1 VPFNAGPGYKL
12 YSLKYFNLLC
22 QPITRGVPEK
32 GGIPRPKMEMGME
45 MERRKGGIN
54 AQHISQEGFL
64 FSQ

>member
-1 VPFNAGPGYKL
+1 L

-22 QPITRGVPEK
+22 QPITRGVPKK
-32 GGIPRPKMEMGME
+32 GGIPRPKMGME
-45 MERRKGGIN
+45 ERERKGGIN